1 MPPFDF
7 STVSAPFRMQ
17 PGLRRVAP
25 GAAQLTPNAP
35 GGRHLREKTAVLGHF
50 AEQALLSLP
59 AVDELALLHT
69 VADEAARSCP
79 GTFVVATTPRG
90 ETRIDAPRL
99 GWALDAGTPS
109 GDGDRSIGTVLAD
122 LPAALRPKALLS
134 LAFEEDFA
142 VIDGASATI
151 PWLAVCLPSR
161 WAPEEK
167 IGRHF
172 TEVHAPVA
180 DNEMLVAASA
190 SLARLVT
197 GSERWERSVW
207 TISADP
213 RLHQHPARAGA
224 DWPPENE
231 TDVTGLAALA
241 TFRSERQTFIP
252 VAGLGQAIFTIH
264 VESVPLVT
272 AVTSGDAARRLHDAI
287 ASMSPAVLAYKR
299 LEVARDRLLA
309 WLVARATTDAEPG

>member
-17 PGLRRVAP
+17 PGLRRVAA
-25 GAAQLTPNAP
+25 GAAQLTPSAP
-35 GGRHLREKTAVLGHF
+35 GGRHLREKTAVLGRF

-59 AVDELALLHT
+59 EVDELALLRAI
-69 VADEAARSCP
+69 ADEAARSCP
-79 GTFVVATTPRG
+79 GTFVVATAPRG

-109 GDGDRSIGTVLAD
+109 GDGDASIGTVLAD
-122 LPAALRPKALLS
+122 LPAALRPSALLS

-142 VIDGASATI
+142 VIDGANATI

-161 WAPEEK
+161 WAPEDK

-172 TEVHAPVA
+172 AEVHAPVA

-197 GSERWERSVW
+197 GTERWERFVW
-207 TISADP
+207 TIGADP
-213 RLHQHPARAGA
+213 HLHQHPARAGL
-224 DWPPENE
+224 DWPA
-231 TDVTGLAALA
+231 DGAADA
-241 TFRSERQTFIP
+241 AGMAAIASFRSEHQTFIP
-252 VAGLGQAIFTIH
+252 IAGQGQAIFTIH
-264 VESVPLVT
+264 VESVPL
-272 AVTSGDAARRLHDAI
+272 AEAITSGDTARRLHDAI
-287 ASMSPAVLAYKR
+287 ASMSPAVLAYRR
-299 LEVARDRLLA
+299 LDVARDRLLA
-309 WLVARATTDAEPG
+309 WLAARATADAAPG